1 MTAIGG
7 SDGGWGGADGGSNG
21 DGGGAGGCRGNSG
34 CEVGGSESELA
45 ARSIGSHCGGQV
57 TPQTEGRAFEQLSPT
72 VYAVNLLAMLGVEGG
87 DGGEGGGDEGGSGVG
102 AGESGVGEGGGK
114 GEDDAVAR
122 STGSHCDGQAMTLS
136 AESRPSAQTAEW
148 LGWTIAYV

>member
-1 MTAIGG
+1 MAREVY
-7 SDGGWGGADGGSNG
+7 GAPPTS
-21 DGGGAGGCRGNSG
+21 SG
-34 CEVGGSESELA
+34 YEPLE
-45 ARSIGSHCGGQV
+45 QV
-57 TPQTEGRAFEQLSPT
+57 IAEE
-72 VYAVNLLAMLGVEGG
+72 MVEGG
-87 DGGEGGGDEGGSGVG
+87 CGGGGSEGGSGVG
-102 AGESGVGEGGGK
+102 AGEGGVGEGGVGEGGGK